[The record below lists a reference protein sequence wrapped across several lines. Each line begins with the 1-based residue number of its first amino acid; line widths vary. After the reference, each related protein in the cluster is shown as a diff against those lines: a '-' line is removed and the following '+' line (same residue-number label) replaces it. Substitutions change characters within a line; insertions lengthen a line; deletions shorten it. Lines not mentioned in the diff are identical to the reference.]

1 MYYYAHTHKSIY
13 ICIYIY
19 QYMEICRYIYAYI
32 NEYTHIYIY
41 TYTYKH
47 TYINIQYVGSNAYS
61 NIYLM
66 EAAISAG
73 VAAVYTYMYI

>member
-1 MYYYAHTHKSIY
+1 LIY
-13 ICIYIY
+13 VCVHS
-19 QYMEICRYIYAYI
+19 
-32 NEYTHIYIY
+32 N
-41 TYTYKH
+41 

-66 EAAISAG
+66 EAAISVA